1 MLDLR
6 STVERSD
13 QGTSGIDDTLRTTI
27 RKSKTYGRLLTTLYQ
42 PHSMRAT
49 NEYDFNGNG
58 IIDPEEREIMIE
70 DRRRKM
76 EDADAKRDAQR
87 RMTWFA
93 LSGMVLYP
101 LAIILA
107 SALGYSEAAGLIA
120 DIATVYVVAVSGV
133 TAAYFGF
140 NAMESNK

>member
-1 MLDLR
+1 M
-6 STVERSD
+6 TK
-13 QGTSGIDDTLRTTI
+13 DD
-27 RKSKTYGRLLTTLYQ
+27 
-42 PHSMRAT
+42 
-49 NEYDFNGNG
+49 YDINGNG
-58 IIDPEEREIMIE
+58 RLDPKEREILLE

-87 RMTWFA
+87 KMTWFA

-101 LAIILA
+101 LAILVA
-107 SALGYSEAAGLIA
+107 SGLCLSEAAGLIA

-140 NAMESNK
+140 NAMEAGK

>member
-1 MLDLR
+1 M
-6 STVERSD
+6 
-13 QGTSGIDDTLRTTI
+13 
-27 RKSKTYGRLLTTLYQ
+27 
-42 PHSMRAT
+42 T
-49 NEYDFNGNG
+49 NSEYDINGNG
-58 IIDPEEREIMIE
+58 KIDPKEREILLE

-87 RMTWFA
+87 QMTWFA

-101 LAIILA
+101 LAILIA
-107 SALGYSEAAGLIA
+107 SWLGLSDAASLIA

-140 NAMESNK
+140 NAMEAGK

>member
-1 MLDLR
+1 M
-6 STVERSD
+6 
-13 QGTSGIDDTLRTTI
+13 TL
-27 RKSKTYGRLLTTLYQ
+27 
-42 PHSMRAT
+42 
-49 NEYDFNGNG
+49 EDYDINGNG
-58 IIDPEEREIMIE
+58 KIDRDEREIMLE
-70 DRRRKM
+70 DRRRSM

-101 LAIILA
+101 VAILA
-107 SALGYSEAAGLIA
+107 ASGLGLDTAASLIS

-140 NAMESNK
+140 NAMETKA

>member
-1 MLDLR
+1 M
-6 STVERSD
+6 
-13 QGTSGIDDTLRTTI
+13 
-27 RKSKTYGRLLTTLYQ
+27 
-42 PHSMRAT
+42 T
-49 NEYDFNGNG
+49 NSEYDYNGNG
-58 IIDPEEREIMIE
+58 VIDPEEREIMIE

-107 SALGYSEAAGLIA
+107 SMLGYSEAAGLIA

-140 NAMESNK
+140 NAMEANK